1 MTLQIHDPRA
11 HELAEK
17 LARLRDVSLDDAV
30 IEALERRWE
39 QTNAEPQAQ
48 PNRSIADI
56 AAEHGDRLKA
66 LGKPGGHTMT
76 KEEID
81 DMWGQ

>member
-30 IEALERRWE
+30 IEALERRLSEE
-39 QTNAEPQAQ
+39 QTDDKGASVMEAARQA
-48 PNRSIADI
+48 R
-56 AAEHGDRLKA
+56 ERLQA
-66 LGKPGGHTMT
+66 LSKGPGREMT
-76 KEEID
+76 KDEID